1 MNIKRI
7 IWLGALTL
15 SLSACESQ
23 LEIDPISDISNA
35 NYWQSSSDAEGYLTG
50 TYNNFRS
57 LIDRVTYGE
66 DRGDALQPGSRGGV
80 SRAHTQRLD
89 NENGYDWKVIFT
101 NLHHV
106 NMIIK
111 HTPGIS
117 FGDQNAKNRIL
128 AQAYTMRAH
137 DYMLLLQM
145 WGDAP
150 IVLNPTETADKSTKP
165 SRQPKEAVMA
175 QVLSDLETALSLFPE
190 SSIPNKYRISRPSA
204 LMLKAEALAWN
215 YTVLKSGDKQNLTDA
230 IACLDEVEQCG
241 VKLVDNYAD
250 IFDVSHRLSSEIIFA
265 IYVRFGEYDSM
276 YALNFTESA
285 VQGQVGS
292 AVNKDQIP
300 YSNGNIAAPYY
311 APSAKIKAA
320 FTSADKRK
328 PVCFIE
334 GINKDG
340 KVLFTCQNKF
350 RGTPYEKDRYYDN
363 DIVVYR
369 LADAHLLKAELL
381 CYLGGGNVPTAVS
394 LMNKTRNRAGI
405 GDYSGPTD
413 QTSVQRAILDERF
426 LELCFELK
434 RWPDLMRAHGAGTIN
449 VYNEVPNL
457 NGKSTPLYFPITLNM
472 RDYNENL
479 TQTEGY

>member
-1 MNIKRI
+1 MNLKRFI
-7 IWLGALTL
+7 YLGALAL

-35 NYWQSSSDAEGYLTG
+35 NYWQSSSDVEGYLTG
-50 TYNNFRS
+50 TYSNFRS

-111 HTPGIS
+111 NTAAIS
-117 FGDQNAKNRIL
+117 FSDQNAKNRIL

-250 IFDVSHRLSSEIIFA
+250 IFDVSHRLNSEIIFA

>member
-1 MNIKRI
+1 MKLKNLIYTGA
-7 IWLGALTL
+7 LALTL
-15 SLSACESQ
+15 CACESQ
-23 LEIDPISDISNA
+23 LDIDPISDISNA
-35 NYWQSSSDAEGYLTG
+35 NYWTGPGDVEGYLTG
-50 TYNNFRS
+50 TYSDFRG
-57 LIDRVTYGE
+57 LYDRITYGE

-89 NENGYDWKVIFT
+89 NENGYDWRVIFK

-106 NMIIK
+106 NMILK
-111 HTPGIS
+111 YGPGIAFS
-117 FGDQNAKNRIL
+117 DQASKNRIL
-128 AQAYTMRAH
+128 AQAYTLRAH
-137 DYMLLLQM
+137 DYMILLQM

-150 IVLNPTETADKSTKP
+150 IVLDPIESDDSSNLPA
-165 SRQPKEAVMA
+165 RQSKAAVMA
-175 QVLSDLETALSLFPE
+175 QILSDLNTALSLFPE
-190 SSIPNKYRISRPSA
+190 TTIRDKYRISRPSA

-230 IACLDEVEQCG
+230 IECLDEVEKCG
-241 VKLVDNYAD
+241 VSLMDNYAE
-250 IFDVSHRLSSEIIFA
+250 IFDVDHRLNSEIIFA
-265 IYVRFGEYDSM
+265 LFVRFGEYDNM
-276 YALNFTESA
+276 YAFNFTESA

-311 APSAKIKAA
+311 APSAKIKSA
-320 FTSADKRK
+320 FIGNDKRR

-334 GINKDG
+334 GVNAAG

-381 CYLGGGNVPTAVS
+381 CYLGGSNVATAIS
-394 LMNKTRNRAGI
+394 LMNKTRGRAGI

-413 QTSVQRAILDERF
+413 QASVQRAILDERF

-434 RWPDLMRAHGAGTIN
+434 RWPDLMRAHASGTIN
-449 VYNEVPNL
+449 VYDEVPNL
-457 NGKSTPLYFPITLNM
+457 NGKSTPLYFPITLQM
-472 RDYNENL
+472 RDYNEKL
-479 TQTEGY
+479 VQTEGY

>member
-1 MNIKRI
+1 MKLKNLIYMGCI
-7 IWLGALTL
+7 AFALA
-15 SLSACESQ
+15 SCESQ
-23 LEIDPISDISNA
+23 LEIDPISDISNS
-35 NYWQSSSDAEGYLTG
+35 NYWDGPGDVEGYLTG
-50 TYNNFRS
+50 TYANFRGMY
-57 LIDRVTYGE
+57 DRITYGE

-106 NMIIK
+106 NMILK
-111 HTPGIS
+111 HGAATPFS
-117 FGDQNAKNRIL
+117 DQNAKNRIL

-150 IVLNPTETADKSTKP
+150 IVLEPTESYDKGNKP
-165 SRQPKEAVMA
+165 ARQPKAAVMA
-175 QVLSDLETALSLFPE
+175 QIMSDLNTALNLFPE
-190 SSIPNKYRISRPSA
+190 NNIRDKYRISRPSA

-230 IACLDEVEQCG
+230 IECLNEVEKCG
-241 VKLVDNYAD
+241 VVLMDNYAE
-250 IFDVSHRLSSEIIFA
+250 IFDVDHRLNSEIIFA
-265 IYVRFGEYDSM
+265 MYVRFGEYDNM
-276 YALNFTESA
+276 YAFNFTESA

-311 APSAKIKAA
+311 APSAKIKSA
-320 FTSADKRK
+320 FTGNDKRRS
-328 PVCFIE
+328 VCFIE
-334 GINKDG
+334 GVNAAG

-350 RGTPYEKDRYYDN
+350 RGTAYTKDRYYDN

-369 LADAHLLKAELL
+369 LADAYLLKAELL
-381 CYLGGGNVPTAVS
+381 CYLGGSNVAEAIS

-413 QTSVQRAILDERF
+413 QASVQRAILDERF

-434 RWPDLMRAHGAGTIN
+434 RWPDLMRAHAAGPIN
-449 VYNEVPNL
+449 VYDEVPNL
-457 NGKSTPLYFPITLNM
+457 NGKSTPLYFPITLQM

-479 TQTEGY
+479 VQTEGY

>member
-1 MNIKRI
+1 MKLKHI
-7 IWLGALTL
+7 ILMASAVFMMT
-15 SLSACESQ
+15 ACESQ
-23 LEIDPISDISNA
+23 LEIDPISEISNA
-35 NYWQSSSDAEGYLTG
+35 NYWKSSGDVEGYLIG

-57 LIDRVTYGE
+57 MYDRVTYGE

-80 SRAHTQRLD
+80 SRAHTQNLD
-89 NENGYDWKVIFT
+89 NENGYDWKVIYT
-101 NLHHV
+101 NLHHT

-111 HTPGIS
+111 YGPGIGFS
-117 FGDQNAKNRIL
+117 DEKAKNRIL
-128 AQAYTMRAH
+128 AQAYALRAH

-145 WGDAP
+145 WGDVP
-150 IVLNPTETADKSTKP
+150 LVLEPTESYDKGNKP
-165 SRQPKEAVMA
+165 ARQPKTEIMK
-175 QVLSDLETALSLFPE
+175 QILSDIETSLSLFPE
-190 SSIPNKYRISRPSA
+190 TGIQNKYRISRPSV

-215 YTVLKSGDKQNLTDA
+215 YTVLKSGDQSNLTDA
-230 IACLDEVEQCG
+230 IAALEEVENCG
-241 VKLVDNYAD
+241 AKLMDNYAE
-250 IFDVSHRLSSEIIFA
+250 IFDVDHRTNSEIIFA

-292 AVNKDQIP
+292 AVNKDDIP

-320 FTSADKRK
+320 FSSDDKRRQT
-328 PVCFIE
+328 CYIE
-334 GINKDG
+334 GVNAAG

-350 RGTPYEKDRYYDN
+350 RGTQYTKDRYYDN

-381 CYLGGGNVPTAVS
+381 AYQGGASVNKAIS
-394 LMNKTRNRAGI
+394 LMNITRNRAGI
-405 GDYSGPTD
+405 GDYKGETD
-413 QTSVQRAILDERF
+413 QKSVLKAILDERF

-434 RWPDLMRAHGAGTIN
+434 RWPDLMRAHAAGTIN
-449 VYNEVPNL
+449 IYEEVPNL
-457 NGKSTPLYFPITLNM
+457 NGKSTPLYFPISLTM

>member
-1 MNIKRI
+1 MNLKRFI
-7 IWLGALTL
+7 YLGALAL

-35 NYWQSSSDAEGYLTG
+35 NYWQSSSDVERYLTG
-50 TYNNFRS
+50 TYSNFRS

-111 HTPGIS
+111 NTAAMS
-117 FGDQNAKNRIL
+117 LSDQNAKNRIL

-250 IFDVSHRLSSEIIFA
+250 IFDVSHRLNSEIIFA

>member
-1 MNIKRI
+1 M
-7 IWLGALTL
+7 GALSLTL
-15 SLSACESQ
+15 PACESQ
-23 LEIDPISDISNA
+23 LDIESISEISNV
-35 NYWQSSSDAEGYLTG
+35 NYWKDASDVEGYLTG
-50 TYNNFRS
+50 TYYNFRE
-57 LIDRVTYGE
+57 LYDRTLYGE

-89 NENGYDWKVIFT
+89 DENGYDWKVIYS

-106 NMIIK
+106 NMILTK
-111 HTPGIS
+111 APGIK
-117 FGDQNAKNRIL
+117 FNNPATKNRIL

-150 IVLNPTETADKSTKP
+150 IVLQPTETYDKSNKP
-165 SRQPKEAVMA
+165 SRQSKEAVMA

-190 SSIPNKYRISRPSA
+190 AGIVDKYRISRPSA

-215 YTVLKSGDKQNLTDA
+215 YTVLHSGNRNDLTDA
-230 IACLDEVEQCG
+230 VACLDEVEKCG
-241 VKLVDNYAD
+241 VKMMENYSEV
-250 IFDVSHRLSSEIIFA
+250 FDVEHRLNSELIFA
-265 IYVRFGEYDSM
+265 IYVRFGQYDSM

-292 AVNKDQIP
+292 AVNKDLIP

-320 FTSADKRK
+320 FPAGDKRRD
-328 PVCFIE
+328 VCFIE
-334 GINKDG
+334 GVNSSG

-350 RGTPYEKDRYYDN
+350 RGTAYTKDRYYDN
-363 DIVVYR
+363 DIPVYR
-369 LADAHLLKAELL
+369 LGDALLLKAELL
-381 CYLGGGNVPTAVS
+381 CYLGSADNVAEAVR
-394 LMNKTRNRAGI
+394 LMNITRNRAGLA
-405 GDYSGPTD
+405 DYDGAKDAST
-413 QTSVQRAILDERF
+413 VARAVLNERF

-434 RWPDLMRAHGAGTIN
+434 RWPDLMRAHAVGTIN
-449 VYNEVPNL
+449 IYDEVPNL
-457 NGKSTPLYFPITLNM
+457 NGKAVPLYFPITLNM

>member
-1 MNIKRI
+1 M
-7 IWLGALTL
+7 ALM
-15 SLSACESQ
+15 LSACESQ

-35 NYWQSSSDAEGYLTG
+35 NYWENQSDVEGYLTG
-50 TYNNFRS
+50 TYYNFRS

-89 NENGYDWKVIFT
+89 NDNGYDWKVIFT

-106 NMIIK
+106 NMILK
-111 HTPGIS
+111 YAPGIS
-117 FGDQNAKNRIL
+117 FGDQNTKNRIL
-128 AQAYTMRAH
+128 AQAYTLRAH
-137 DYMLLLQM
+137 DNMLLLQM

-150 IVLNPTETADKSTKP
+150 IVLEPTETYAKDNKP
-165 SRQPKEAVMA
+165 SRQSKEALMA
-175 QVLSDLETALSLFPE
+175 QILSDLDNALNLFPE
-190 SSIPNKYRISRPSA
+190 KTIPNKYRISRPSA
-204 LMLKAEALAWN
+204 LMLKAEALSWN
-215 YTVLKSGDKQNLTDA
+215 YTVLKSGRQEDLTDA
-230 IACLDEVEQCG
+230 IAALEEVEQCG
-241 VKLVDNYAD
+241 VAMMENYAHV
-250 IFDVSHRLSSEIIFA
+250 FDVDHRTNSEIIFA

-285 VQGQVGS
+285 VQGQVGN
-292 AVNKDQIP
+292 AVNKDDIP

-320 FTSADKRK
+320 FTGADKRR

-334 GINKDG
+334 GVNAAG

-350 RGTPYEKDRYYDN
+350 RGTAYTKDRYYDN

-381 CYLGGGNVPTAVS
+381 CYLGGGNVNKAIN
-394 LMNKTRNRAGI
+394 LMNITRNRAGI
-405 GDYSGPTD
+405 GDYSGATD
-413 QTSVQRAILDERF
+413 KNSVQRAILDERF

-434 RWPDLMRAHGAGTIN
+434 RWPDLMRAHAAGTIN
-449 VYNEVPNL
+449 IYDEVPNL
-457 NGKSTPLYFPITLNM
+457 NGKSTPLYFPITPTM

>member
-1 MNIKRI
+1 MKLKSLIFTVP
-7 IWLGALTL
+7 LVLM
-15 SLSACESQ
+15 LSACESQ

-35 NYWQSSSDAEGYLTG
+35 NYWKDQSDVEGYLTG
-50 TYNNFRS
+50 TYANFRS

-89 NENGYDWKVIFT
+89 DDNGYDWKVIFT

-106 NMIIK
+106 NLILK
-111 HTPGIS
+111 HAPGIG
-117 FGDQNAKNRIL
+117 FGDQNLKNRIL

-137 DYMLLLQM
+137 DNMLLLQM

-150 IVLNPTETADKSTKP
+150 IALEPTESYDKGNKLSRSPKAD
-165 SRQPKEAVMA
+165 VMA
-175 QVLSDLETALSLFPE
+175 QILSDLDMALELFPE
-190 SSIPNKYRISRPSA
+190 KGIVSKYRISRPSA

-215 YTVLKSGDKQNLTDA
+215 YTVLHSGDQQNLTDA
-230 IACLDEVEQCG
+230 IAALDEVERCG
-241 VKLVDNYAD
+241 VTLMENYAEV
-250 IFDVSHRLSSEIIFA
+250 FDVDHRMNSEIILA
-265 IYVRFGEYDSM
+265 MYVRFGEYDNM
-276 YALNFTESA
+276 YAFNFTESA

-311 APSAKIKAA
+311 APSAKLKSS

-328 PVCFIE
+328 NVCFIE
-334 GINKDG
+334 GVNASG

-350 RGTPYEKDRYYDN
+350 RGTPYTKDRYYDN

-381 CYLGGGNVPTAVS
+381 CYLGGNNVAAAVD
-394 LMNKTRNRAGI
+394 LMNKTRRRAGI
-405 GDYSGPTD
+405 GDYKGATD
-413 QTSVQRAILDERF
+413 QASVQRAILDERF

-434 RWPDLMRAHGAGTIN
+434 RWPDLMRAHAAKTIN
-449 VYNEVPNL
+449 IYDEVPNL
-457 NGKSTPLYFPITLNM
+457 NGKSTPLYFPITPNM

>member
-1 MNIKRI
+1 MKFKNIFY
-7 IWLGALTL
+7 LGVLGLAM
-15 SLSACESQ
+15 SACENQ

-50 TYNNFRS
+50 TYDNFRS
-57 LIDRVTYGE
+57 VVDRITYGE

-89 NENGYDWKVIFT
+89 NENGYDWKAIYT

-106 NMIIK
+106 NMILK
-111 HTPGIS
+111 YTPGIS
-117 FGDQNAKNRIL
+117 FGDEKAKNRLL

-145 WGDAP
+145 WGDVP
-150 IVLNPTETADKSTKP
+150 IVLAPTESVDKGNKP
-165 SRQPKEAVMA
+165 SRQPKSDVMQQILA
-175 QVLSDLETALSLFPE
+175 DLETALSLFPE
-190 SSIPNKYRISRPSA
+190 ATIPNKYRISRPSA

-215 YTVLKSGDKQNLTDA
+215 YTVLHSGDKQNLTDA
-230 IACLDEVEQCG
+230 IACLDEVEKCG
-241 VKLVDNYAD
+241 VSLMDNYAD
-250 IFDVSHRLSSEIIFA
+250 IFDVNHRLNSEIIFA
-265 IYVRFGEYDSM
+265 LYVRFGEYDNM
-276 YALNFTESA
+276 YAFNFTESA
-285 VQGQVGS
+285 VQGQVGN

-320 FTSADKRK
+320 FTANDKRR

-334 GINKDG
+334 GVDASG

-381 CYLGGGNVPTAVS
+381 CYLGGNNVATAIS
-394 LMNKTRNRAGI
+394 LMDKTRHRAGI
-405 GDYSGPTD
+405 GDYAGPTD

-434 RWPDLMRAHGAGTIN
+434 RWPDLMRAHAAGTIN
-449 VYNEVPNL
+449 IYDEVPNL

>member
-150 IVLNPTETADKSTKP
+150 IVLEPTESDESNKEA
-165 SRQPKEAVMA
+165 RQPKEAVMA
-175 QVLSDLETALSLFPE
+175 RILNDLETALSLFPE
-190 SSIPNKYRISRPSA
+190 KTIPNKYRISRPSA

-215 YTVLKSGDKQNLTDA
+215 YTVLKSGDRQNLTDA
-230 IACLDEVEQCG
+230 IACLEEVERCG
-241 VKLVDNYAD
+241 VALVDNYAD
-250 IFDVSHRLSSEIIFA
+250 IFDVSHRLKSEIIFA

-285 VQGQVGS
+285 VQGQVGN

-320 FTSADKRK
+320 FTQGDKRR

-334 GINKDG
+334 GVNAAG

-381 CYLGGGNVPTAVS
+381 CYLDGGNVPQAVA

-405 GDYSGPTD
+405 GDYTGATD
-413 QTSVQRAILDERF
+413 LASVQRAVLDERF

-434 RWPDLMRAHGAGTIN
+434 RWPDLMRAHAAGTIN
-449 VYNEVPNL
+449 IYNEVPNL
-457 NGKSTPLYFPITLNM
+457 NGKSTPLYFPITPTM